1 MFRVGLV
8 LGFLGVVFDIM
19 ASPLL
24 NWLTTKVAPITRSRA
39 LWVGFFW

>member
-8 LGFLGVVFDIM
+8 LGFLGVIFHIM

-24 NWLTTKVAPITRSRA
+24 NWLTTKVASNTRSRA
-39 LWVGFFW
+39 LWVGSFR